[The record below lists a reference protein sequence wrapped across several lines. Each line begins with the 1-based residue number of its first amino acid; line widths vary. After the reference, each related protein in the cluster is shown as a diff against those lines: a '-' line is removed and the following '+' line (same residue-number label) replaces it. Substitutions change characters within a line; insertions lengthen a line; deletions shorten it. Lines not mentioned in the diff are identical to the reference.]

1 MKLLFDENLSYRLV
15 RALEETYPGSAHVR
29 DLGLEGAEDRLI
41 WKAAAEGG
49 YLLTSKD
56 TDFYQRSLVHGAP
69 PKVIWLRV
77 GNGSTATVAAL
88 LRERYVVVRRFAEDA
103 QATFL
108 PLSTS

>member
-1 MKLLFDENLSYRLV
+1 VKLLFDENLSYRLV
-15 RALEETYPGSAHVR
+15 AALEDRYPSSAHVR
-29 DLGLEGAEDRLI
+29 DLGLEGAADRLI
-41 WKAAAEGG
+41 WEAAAAGG

-77 GNGSTATVAAL
+77 GNGSTATVTSL
-88 LRERYVVVRRFAEDA
+88 LRERYLLVRRFADDA

-108 PLSTS
+108 PLIPL

>member
-1 MKLLFDENLSYRLV
+1 MKLPFDENLSYRLV
-15 RALEETYPGSAHVR
+15 RVLEDTYPESAHVR
-29 DLGLEGAEDRLI
+29 DLGLEGAEDQLI

-69 PKVIWLRV
+69 PKIIGLRI

-103 QATFL
+103 LATFL
-108 PLSTS
+108 PLTTP

>member
-1 MKLLFDENLSYRLV
+1 VKLLFDENLSYRLV
-15 RALEETYPGSAHVR
+15 RALQDVYPDSAHVR

-49 YLLTSKD
+49 YLLASKD

-77 GNGSTATVAAL
+77 GNGSTAAVAAL
-88 LRERYVVVRRFAEDA
+88 LRDRYVVARRFAEDA

-108 PLSTS
+108 PLSTF